1 MSLLKHIS
9 NFLIEKVLPI
19 KFKVWLLD
27 RLACDIAAQ
36 GEDGD
41 TELAHINSYEAKLLR
56 SVGGSGTI
64 NKTTGLRQYGGGGSK
79 GGGGGGGT
87 TTQTVTK
94 EEFPPEIRPYIT
106 DILERAQA
114 QEEARQTVGYPVYPG
129 PRIAAFTPE
138 ERAAQAGITSLV
150 GASQPSFDI
159 ARGLTAASAMEDT
172 AGAIQERMSP
182 FMQNVVDIQ
191 KREAQRDADI
201 RRQQLA
207 AQAVGARA
215 FGGSRDAIQQAEFD
229 RNLQQQLAD
238 IQATGQQ
245 AAFQQA
251 QQGLA
256 NLRQR
261 QMGAGQQIAGLGT
274 AQQAAAMR
282 ELGALSGVGEQQRQQ
297 QQKALDLGFQQFREE
312 QTYPEASL
320 QQYQSIIRGFPIS
333 PTTTQTQQA
342 ILPQPSLS
350 QQLIGGAGALA
361 GLGIAGQ
368 IPKLFEGGGQT
379 NLKPVPEDNVGLS
392 KLPQDVRN
400 KMGFMSSGGSFP
412 DLSGDGKI
420 TQKDILLGRG
430 VINKRKGKRISKSD
444 NKEYTEMLM
453 ALLEGKGRELTGM
466 ETLND
471 GGVVKM
477 QSGQQPFMNQPNP
490 LNASG
495 LQTILPSGSF
505 LQDVGELKRLQGR
518 VYKDGNVFRD
528 RLTGKV
534 VPEIFLQNI
543 EKLDKKP
550 GTTLSIPFKDDYVQ
564 KDPNVPMATLTRKR
578 DIPTYDPKDYEPGAT
593 GDYPLSSEVLKSM
606 GLGTSEA
613 RSPGKPSPF
622 EEDVVDA
629 AFGLGENIL
638 APAGRAI
645 EKGYKG
651 TRDVVSGLANIAGQY
666 FKPGGQEGLAQ
677 AQQDLSQTVD
687 EKSARLGLGKDDYGF
702 FDKVTDT
709 LKKGYQSVE
718 DMVAKQQPGSLLQG
732 EALYEKLRRHK
743 KEVDV
748 LNEKIDAAGSPAA
761 KAELTKM
768 RDAIIQEA
776 NTFATRYDSDIN
788 SYEDLIPKLK
798 TELTTKDKTKPQKEI
813 PEDIKKV
820 AEAEAKETGKK
831 QTEETKPVLNKNE
844 EKGASEY
851 LKNNINPDDP
861 NADLLLE
868 ESKNLLKDNEPTKEA
883 IENSSS
889 YLRDIITRQE
899 KESKADFEKRRGFAI
914 AQMGFQI
921 MGGTRIVDAA
931 AGLMGNL
938 SKLEQEKLERKN
950 KQFDRELQIRALELD
965 EMKTK
970 KTLELGEKELAVK
983 EKLFDYQIDKLNKG
997 DKLKVNEVLAVAP
1010 MSVTVG
1016 DLKYTLKGA
1025 GSDTITEDKQIMAT
1039 AMLSARDELGTGAN
1053 IKAIQDRA
1061 KEIFLNMKG
1070 DPEIKRKI
1078 FGFGKQYLDYP
1089 K

>member
-27 RLACDIAAQ
+27 RLTCDIAAQ

-64 NKTTGLRQYGGGGSK
+64 NKTTGLRQYGGGGSR

-94 EEFPPEIRPYIT
+94 EEFPPEIRPYIK

-114 QEEARQTVGYPVYPG
+114 QEEARQATGYPVYPG
-129 PRIAAFTPE
+129 PRIAQFTPE
-138 ERAAQAGITSLV
+138 ERAAQAGIVSLV

-159 ARGLTAASAMEDT
+159 ARGLTAAAAMEDT
-172 AGAIQERMSP
+172 APAIQSRMSP
-182 FMQNVVDIQ
+182 YMQNVVDIQ

-251 QQGLA
+251 QQSLA

-261 QMGAGQQIAGLGT
+261 QMGAGQQMAGLGT
-274 AQQAAAMR
+274 AQQASAMK
-282 ELGALSGVGEQQRQQ
+282 ELGALAGVGEQQRQQ

-368 IPKLFEGGGQT
+368 IPKLFEEGGQT

-430 VINKRKGKRISKSD
+430 VINKKGGKRISKSD

-466 ETLND
+466 ETMND

-477 QSGQQPFMNQPNP
+477 QSGQQPFIGGDVGGLSSFSLNTDPRDSLELRQKRDRAKYDPVRKAFYDPLTNEVIPEIEMSREQPMKFSLGVPRNVP
-490 LNASG
+490 VLKEGEVTRVRDEGSGISFKLPEFSQMPVVKGIAGLGESALEKIGEGRRAVVKQASDILSPVKDIVVG
-495 LQTILPSGSF
+495 GFTPRGEEDIRLGQEELGQTLKTKAEELGEFGRSIVDKGKRAMDSIEDTLAGQQPGSF
-505 LQDVGELKRLQGR
+505 LQAAGLEQKLKRT
-518 VYKDGNVFRD
+518 RD
-528 RLTGKV
+528 
-534 VPEIFLQNI
+534 
-543 EKLDKKP
+543 
-550 GTTLSIPFKDDYVQ
+550 
-564 KDPNVPMATLTRKR
+564 
-578 DIPTYDPKDYEPGAT
+578 
-593 GDYPLSSEVLKSM
+593 EVSM
-606 GLGTSEA
+606 LNNRISEA
-613 RSPGKPSPF
+613 KSPT
-622 EEDVVDA
+622 A
-629 AFGLGENIL
+629 
-638 APAGRAI
+638 
-645 EKGYKG
+645 
-651 TRDVVSGLANIAGQY
+651 
-666 FKPGGQEGLAQ
+666 
-677 AQQDLSQTVD
+677 
-687 EKSARLGLGKDDYGF
+687 KD
-702 FDKVTDT
+702 
-709 LKKGYQSVE
+709 
-718 DMVAKQQPGSLLQG
+718 
-732 EALYEKLRRHK
+732 KL
-743 KEVDV
+743 
-748 LNEKIDAAGSPAA
+748 I
-761 KAELTKM
+761 KM
-768 RDAIIQEA
+768 RDNKIQEA
-776 NTFATRYDSDIN
+776 NSLATRYDSNVD
-788 SYEDLIPKLK
+788 SYEDLINKFELDRTKQPPVSEPKAK
-798 TELTTKDKTKPQKEI
+798 EKVTDETKTKPK
-813 PEDIKKV
+813 
-820 AEAEAKETGKK
+820 
-831 QTEETKPVLNKNE
+831 EETPVLNKNE

-851 LKNNINPDDP
+851 LKSNINPNDP

-889 YLRDIITRQE
+889 YLRDIITKQE

-983 EKLFDYQIDKLNKG
+983 
-997 DKLKVNEVLAVAP
+997 
-1010 MSVTVG
+1010 S
-1016 DLKYTLKGA
+1016 KYYSIL
-1025 GSDTITEDKQIMAT
+1025 EDKYANAGKLDEKDLMGFVSVSGLDDIKGITKQDF
-1039 AMLSARDELGTGAN
+1039 SAITF
-1053 IKAIQDRA
+1053 RA
-1061 KEIFLNMKG
+1061 KELIDNGMRPDTAIKNATAQVAAENRVDEKPGFFKSFTNWFKG
-1070 DPEIKRKI
+1070 LRGGDTIPTEE
-1078 FGFGKQYLDYP
+1078 
-1089 K
+1089 

>member
-27 RLACDIAAQ
+27 RLTCDIAAQ

-64 NKTTGLRQYGGGGSK
+64 NKTTGLRQYGGGGSR

-114 QEEARQTVGYPVYPG
+114 QEEARQEIGYPVYPG
-129 PRIAAFTPE
+129 PRIAQFTPE
-138 ERAAQAGITSLV
+138 ERAAQAGIVSLV

-159 ARGLTAASAMEDT
+159 ARGLTAAAAMEDT
-172 AGAIQERMSP
+172 APAIQSRMSP
-182 FMQNVVDIQ
+182 YMQNVVDIQ

-251 QQGLA
+251 QQSLA

-261 QMGAGQQIAGLGT
+261 QMGAGQQMAGLGT
-274 AQQAAAMR
+274 AQQASAMK
-282 ELGALSGVGEQQRQQ
+282 ELGALAGVGEQQRQQ

-430 VINKRKGKRISKSD
+430 VINKKKGKRISKSD

-466 ETLND
+466 ETMND

-477 QSGQQPFMNQPNP
+477 QSGQQPFIGGDVGGLTSFFNSDPRDSLELRQKRDRAKYDPVRKAFYDPLTNEVIPEIEMSREQPMKFSLGVPRNVP
-490 LNASG
+490 VLKEGEVTRVRDEGSGISFKLPEFSQMPVVKGIAGLGESALEKIGEGKRAVVRQASDILEPIG
-495 LQTILPSGSF
+495 GIIKGGFTPRGEEDIRLGQEELGQTLKTKAEELGEFGRSIVDKGKRAMDSIEDTLAGQQPGSF
-505 LQDVGELKRLQGR
+505 LQAAGLEQKLKRT
-518 VYKDGNVFRD
+518 RD
-528 RLTGKV
+528 
-534 VPEIFLQNI
+534 
-543 EKLDKKP
+543 
-550 GTTLSIPFKDDYVQ
+550 
-564 KDPNVPMATLTRKR
+564 
-578 DIPTYDPKDYEPGAT
+578 
-593 GDYPLSSEVLKSM
+593 EVSM
-606 GLGTSEA
+606 LNNRISEA
-613 RSPGKPSPF
+613 KSPT
-622 EEDVVDA
+622 A
-629 AFGLGENIL
+629 
-638 APAGRAI
+638 
-645 EKGYKG
+645 
-651 TRDVVSGLANIAGQY
+651 
-666 FKPGGQEGLAQ
+666 
-677 AQQDLSQTVD
+677 
-687 EKSARLGLGKDDYGF
+687 KD
-702 FDKVTDT
+702 
-709 LKKGYQSVE
+709 
-718 DMVAKQQPGSLLQG
+718 
-732 EALYEKLRRHK
+732 KL
-743 KEVDV
+743 
-748 LNEKIDAAGSPAA
+748 I
-761 KAELTKM
+761 KM
-768 RDAIIQEA
+768 RDNKIQEA
-776 NTFATRYDSDIN
+776 NSLATRYDSNVD
-788 SYEDLIPKLK
+788 SYEDLINKFELDRTKQPPVSEPKAK
-798 TELTTKDKTKPQKEI
+798 EKVTDETKTKPK
-813 PEDIKKV
+813 
-820 AEAEAKETGKK
+820 
-831 QTEETKPVLNKNE
+831 EETPVLNKNE

-851 LKNNINPDDP
+851 LKSNINPDDP

-889 YLRDIITRQE
+889 YLRDIITKQE

-983 EKLFDYQIDKLNKG
+983 
-997 DKLKVNEVLAVAP
+997 
-1010 MSVTVG
+1010 S
-1016 DLKYTLKGA
+1016 KYYSIL
-1025 GSDTITEDKQIMAT
+1025 EDKYANAGKLDEKDLMGFVSVSGLDDIKGITKQDF
-1039 AMLSARDELGTGAN
+1039 SAITF
-1053 IKAIQDRA
+1053 RA
-1061 KEIFLNMKG
+1061 KELIDNGMRPDTAIKNATAQVAAENRVDEKPGFFKSFTNWFKG
-1070 DPEIKRKI
+1070 LRGGDTIPTEE
-1078 FGFGKQYLDYP
+1078 
-1089 K
+1089 

>member
-27 RLACDIAAQ
+27 RLTCDIAAQ

-64 NKTTGLRQYGGGGSK
+64 NKTTGLRQYGGGGSR

-114 QEEARQTVGYPVYPG
+114 QEEARQETGYPVYPG
-129 PRIAAFTPE
+129 PRIAQFTPE
-138 ERAAQAGITSLV
+138 ERAAQAGIVSLV

-159 ARGLTAASAMEDT
+159 ARGLTAAAAMEDT
-172 AGAIQERMSP
+172 APAIQSRMSP
-182 FMQNVVDIQ
+182 YMQNVVDIQ

-238 IQATGQQ
+238 IQATGSQ

-251 QQGLA
+251 QQSLA

-261 QMGAGQQIAGLGT
+261 QMGAGQQMAGLGT
-274 AQQAAAMR
+274 AQQASAMK
-282 ELGALSGVGEQQRQQ
+282 ELGALAGVGEQQRQQ

-430 VINKRKGKRISKSD
+430 VINKKKGKRISKSD

-466 ETLND
+466 ETMND

-477 QSGQQPFMNQPNP
+477 QSGQQPFIGGDVGGLSSFSLDPRDSLELRQKRDRAKYDPVRKAFYDPLTNEVIPEIEMSREQPMKFSLGVPRNVP
-490 LNASG
+490 VLKEGEVTRVRDEGSGISFKLPEFSQMPVVKGIAGLGESALEKIGEGRRAVVKQASDILEPIG
-495 LQTILPSGSF
+495 GIIKGGFTPRGEEDIRLGQEELGQTLKTKAQELGEFGRSIVDKGKRAMDSIEDTLAGQQPGSF
-505 LQDVGELKRLQGR
+505 LQAAGLEQKLKRT
-518 VYKDGNVFRD
+518 RD
-528 RLTGKV
+528 
-534 VPEIFLQNI
+534 
-543 EKLDKKP
+543 
-550 GTTLSIPFKDDYVQ
+550 
-564 KDPNVPMATLTRKR
+564 
-578 DIPTYDPKDYEPGAT
+578 
-593 GDYPLSSEVLKSM
+593 EVSM
-606 GLGTSEA
+606 LNNRISEA
-613 RSPGKPSPF
+613 KSPT
-622 EEDVVDA
+622 A
-629 AFGLGENIL
+629 
-638 APAGRAI
+638 
-645 EKGYKG
+645 
-651 TRDVVSGLANIAGQY
+651 
-666 FKPGGQEGLAQ
+666 
-677 AQQDLSQTVD
+677 
-687 EKSARLGLGKDDYGF
+687 KD
-702 FDKVTDT
+702 
-709 LKKGYQSVE
+709 
-718 DMVAKQQPGSLLQG
+718 
-732 EALYEKLRRHK
+732 KL
-743 KEVDV
+743 
-748 LNEKIDAAGSPAA
+748 I
-761 KAELTKM
+761 KM
-768 RDAIIQEA
+768 RDNKIQEA
-776 NTFATRYDSDIN
+776 NSLATRYDSNVD
-788 SYEDLIPKLK
+788 SYEDLINKFELDRTKQPPVSEPKAK
-798 TELTTKDKTKPQKEI
+798 EKVTDETKTKPK
-813 PEDIKKV
+813 
-820 AEAEAKETGKK
+820 
-831 QTEETKPVLNKNE
+831 EETPVLNKNE

-851 LKNNINPDDP
+851 LKSNINPDDP

-889 YLRDIITRQE
+889 YLRDIITKQE

-983 EKLFDYQIDKLNKG
+983 
-997 DKLKVNEVLAVAP
+997 
-1010 MSVTVG
+1010 S
-1016 DLKYTLKGA
+1016 KYYSIL
-1025 GSDTITEDKQIMAT
+1025 EDKYANAGKLDEKDLMGFVSVSGLDDIKGITKQDF
-1039 AMLSARDELGTGAN
+1039 SAITF
-1053 IKAIQDRA
+1053 RA
-1061 KEIFLNMKG
+1061 KELIENGMRPDTAIKNATAQVAAENRVDEKPGFFKSFTNWFKG
-1070 DPEIKRKI
+1070 LRGGDTIPTEE
-1078 FGFGKQYLDYP
+1078 
-1089 K
+1089 

>member
-27 RLACDIAAQ
+27 RLTCDIAAQ

-64 NKTTGLRQYGGGGSK
+64 NKTTGLRQYGGGGSR

-114 QEEARQTVGYPVYPG
+114 QEEARQETGYPVYPG
-129 PRIAAFTPE
+129 PRIAQFTPE
-138 ERAAQAGITSLV
+138 ERAAQAGIVSLV

-159 ARGLTAASAMEDT
+159 ARGLTAAAAMEDT
-172 AGAIQERMSP
+172 APAIQSRMSP
-182 FMQNVVDIQ
+182 YMQNVVDIQ

-215 FGGSRDAIQQAEFD
+215 FGGSIDAIQQAEFD

-251 QQGLA
+251 QQSLA

-261 QMGAGQQIAGLGT
+261 QMGAGQQMAGLGT
-274 AQQAAAMR
+274 AQQASAMK
-282 ELGALSGVGEQQRQQ
+282 ELGALAGVGEQQRQQ

-430 VINKRKGKRISKSD
+430 VINKKKGKRISKSD

-466 ETLND
+466 ETMND

-477 QSGQQPFMNQPNP
+477 QSGQQPFMNQLNP

-495 LQTILPSGSF
+495 LQTILPSGSI
-505 LQDVGELKRLQGR
+505 LGGSELGRLQGR
-518 VYKDGNVFRD
+518 IYKDGDVFRD

-564 KDPNVPMATLTRKR
+564 KDPNVPIATLTRKR
-578 DIPTYDPKDYEPGAT
+578 DIPTYDPKDYELGAT

-606 GLGTSEA
+606 GLGTSKA

-629 AFGLGENIL
+629 AFGLGENII

-666 FKPGGQEGLAQ
+666 FRPGGQEGLAQ

-709 LKKGYQSVE
+709 LKKGLVSLE
-718 DMVAKQQPGSLLQG
+718 DMAAKQQPGSLLQS

-761 KAELTKM
+761 KTELTKM

-798 TELTTKDKTKPQKEI
+798 TELTTKNKTKPQKEI

-820 AEAEAKETGKK
+820 AEAESKDTDKK
-831 QTEETKPVLNKNE
+831 ETKPVLNKNE

-938 SKLEQEKLERKN
+938 SKLEQDKLERKN

-983 EKLFDYQIDKLNKG
+983 EKLFDYQIEKLNKG
-997 DKLKVNEVLAVAP
+997 DKLKVDEVLAVAP
-1010 MSVTVG
+1010 KSVTFEG
-1016 DLKYTLKGA
+1016 LTYTLKGE
-1025 GSDTITEDKQIMAT
+1025 EDKQLMAT

-1053 IKAIQDRA
+1053 IRAIQERA
-1061 KEIFLNMKG
+1061 EQIFLDIKGG
-1070 DPEIKRKI
+1070 DPVVKNKF
-1078 FGFGKQYLDYP
+1078 FGLGKQYLDFE
-1089 K
+1089 